1 MNKPQISA
9 STGNITITGST
20 QVTFTAKNATSATYR
35 VDNGTETA
43 FTDSVSLT
51 LGENLA
57 VGAKTTVTITAKN
70 ADGTTSQTFTYTM
83 GEDKPVLSISPDT
96 EETFTDTLDVT
107 VTADNVT
114 AATYT
119 IGNNAAVAFS
129 GTKTFTIGDSM
140 EEGESI
146 TITVTGTGN
155 KGNQET
161 ITATFTKEEQ
171 NTGSCV
177 YFKNTD
183 NWQQIFCYAW
193 NSETYKMTAWPGTA
207 MKVYDETNQIYPE
220 LFIAVR

>member
-9 STGNITITGST
+9 STGNKTITGPT

-70 ADGTTSQTFTYTM
+70 ADGTTSQ
-83 GEDKPVLSISPDT
+83 
-96 EETFTDTLDVT
+96 
-107 VTADNVT
+107 
-114 AATYT
+114 
-119 IGNNAAVAFS
+119 
-129 GTKTFTIGDSM
+129 TFTIGDSM

-193 NSETYKMTAWPGTA
+193 NSEPDKMTAWPGTA

>member
-35 VDNGTETA
+35 VDNGTE
-43 FTDSVSLT
+43 
-51 LGENLA
+51 
-57 VGAKTTVTITAKN
+57 
-70 ADGTTSQTFTYTM
+70 
-83 GEDKPVLSISPDT
+83 
-96 EETFTDTLDVT
+96 
-107 VTADNVT
+107 
-114 AATYT
+114 
-119 IGNNAAVAFS
+119 
-129 GTKTFTIGDSM
+129 
-140 EEGESI
+140 
-146 TITVTGTGN
+146 TGN

-193 NSETYKMTAWPGTA
+193 NSEPDKMTAWPGTA